1 MMRHSHWPPLACRV
15 PVQSKCSLLHDPF
28 ISATPP
34 RAHTNPLP
42 HTLLATALLS
52 WGTALQGLSNCCFAI
67 FAAHM
72 FLAILPDET
81 PDQQASKVLQDT
93 LARRRGK
100 GAGRGRREDRLI
112 GLTEVQGRYT
122 CPVRYPL
129 LLQISQASAPC
140 VSIFGPCQKF
150 LFLSVTHLRH
160 KSFKSPWHQ
169 AQREYRLRSRLWKLE
184 GQHHK

>member
-1 MMRHSHWPPLACRV
+1 MTSPHTLPIANQRFLHKDVAPQKSDMMRHSHWPPLACRV
-15 PVQSKCSLLHDPF
+15 PVQSKCLLLHDPF

-42 HTLLATALLS
+42 HTLLTNALLS

-100 GAGRGRREDRLI
+100 GAGRGKEGRPSDRAHRSTGTI
-112 GLTEVQGRYT
+112 YMSS
-122 CPVRYPL
+122 
-129 LLQISQASAPC
+129 QIPAPPADI
-140 VSIFGPCQKF
+140 SG
-150 LFLSVTHLRH
+150 
-160 KSFKSPWHQ
+160 
-169 AQREYRLRSRLWKLE
+169 LRSLR
-184 GQHHK
+184 